1 MERRD
6 GHVTPAVSALCA
18 PIWGRIGYRFGF
30 LSSASLIG
38 SSISPVGWSRR
49 GASKSCFFR
58 CCAAARDCRNG
69 AVGHGRE
76 SPLSR
81 ARRRWTSRRYSSIL
95 CLCFRWRH
103 GRFFLSSC
111 TPPVC
116 RGSGTRGRERG
127 LAVVR
132 RGRLMTATIL
142 TVTLDASTST
152 NNRACCAGRPCDERA
167 ASR

>member
-1 MERRD
+1 M
-6 GHVTPAVSALCA
+6 
-18 PIWGRIGYRFGF
+18 F
-30 LSSASLIG
+30 LS
-38 SSISPVGWSRR
+38 
-49 GASKSCFFR
+49 GAALLLVIVAMVQR
-58 CCAAARDCRNG
+58 VMAERAR
-69 AVGHGRE
+69 
-76 SPLSR
+76 PSR
-81 ARRRWTSRRYSSIL
+81 ARRRWMSRRYSSIL

-116 RGSGTRGRERG
+116 RGSGTRGRGRRLG
-127 LAVVR
+127 VVR

-152 NNRACCAGRPCDERA
+152 NNRACCAGRPRDERA